1 MNRLC
6 LERSSRSVMGASRSG
21 VLAATFAAAILA
33 NSATWTVAL
42 AQQPGPVTQ
51 QRDEA
56 PIGYVQPRMQDL
68 PPSVAQDEKEAE
80 PELDAIAKELDKLEN
95 RICRGCQ
102 AGRCQDN
109 AGMARAP
116 SASAHRSKPRA
127 QNLASLV
134 VREE

>member
-1 MNRLC
+1 
-6 LERSSRSVMGASRSG
+6 MGASHSG

-51 QRDEA
+51 QSDEA

-95 RICRGCQ
+95 RICRGC
-102 AGRCQDN
+102 
-109 AGMARAP
+109 
-116 SASAHRSKPRA
+116 
-127 QNLASLV
+127 
-134 VREE
+134 

>member
-51 QRDEA
+51 QSDKA

-68 PPSVAQDEKEAE
+68 PPSV
-80 PELDAIAKELDKLEN
+80 ELDKLEN
-95 RICRGCQ
+95 RICRGC
-102 AGRCQDN
+102 
-109 AGMARAP
+109 
-116 SASAHRSKPRA
+116 
-127 QNLASLV
+127 
-134 VREE
+134 

>member
-1 MNRLC
+1 
-6 LERSSRSVMGASRSG
+6 MGASRSG
-21 VLAATFAAAILA
+21 LLAATFAAAILA

-51 QRDEA
+51 QSDEA

-95 RICRGCQ
+95 GICRGC
-102 AGRCQDN
+102 
-109 AGMARAP
+109 
-116 SASAHRSKPRA
+116 
-127 QNLASLV
+127 
-134 VREE
+134 

>member
-1 MNRLC
+1 MNRPC
-6 LERSSRSVMGASRSG
+6 LERPIRSPTGVSRAG
-21 VLAATFAAAILA
+21 VLIVTVAAAILA

-51 QRDEA
+51 QSDEA

-95 RICRGCQ
+95 RICRGC
-102 AGRCQDN
+102 
-109 AGMARAP
+109 
-116 SASAHRSKPRA
+116 
-127 QNLASLV
+127 
-134 VREE
+134 

>member
-1 MNRLC
+1 
-6 LERSSRSVMGASRSG
+6 MGASRSG

-56 PIGYVQPRMQDL
+56 PIGYVQPRMQDM
-68 PPSVAQDEKEAE
+68 PPSVAQDEKEVE

-95 RICRGCQ
+95 RICRGC
-102 AGRCQDN
+102 
-109 AGMARAP
+109 
-116 SASAHRSKPRA
+116 
-127 QNLASLV
+127 
-134 VREE
+134 

>member
-1 MNRLC
+1 
-6 LERSSRSVMGASRSG
+6 MGASRSG

-51 QRDEA
+51 QSDEA

-68 PPSVAQDEKEAE
+68 PPSVAQDEKEVE

-95 RICRGCQ
+95 RICRGC
-102 AGRCQDN
+102 
-109 AGMARAP
+109 
-116 SASAHRSKPRA
+116 
-127 QNLASLV
+127 
-134 VREE
+134 

>member
-1 MNRLC
+1 MNPLC
-6 LERSSRSVMGASRSG
+6 LQRSIRSVMSVPRSG

-56 PIGYVQPRMQDL
+56 PIGSVQPRMQDL
-68 PPSVAQDEKEAE
+68 PPSVAQDEKEVE

-95 RICRGCQ
+95 RICRGC
-102 AGRCQDN
+102 
-109 AGMARAP
+109 
-116 SASAHRSKPRA
+116 
-127 QNLASLV
+127 
-134 VREE
+134 

>member
-6 LERSSRSVMGASRSG
+6 LERSSRSVMGASHSG

-51 QRDEA
+51 QSDEA

-68 PPSVAQDEKEAE
+68 PPSVAQDEKEVE

-95 RICRGCQ
+95 RICRGC
-102 AGRCQDN
+102 
-109 AGMARAP
+109 
-116 SASAHRSKPRA
+116 
-127 QNLASLV
+127 
-134 VREE
+134 

>member
-51 QRDEA
+51 QSDEA

-68 PPSVAQDEKEAE
+68 PPSVARDEKEAE
-80 PELDAIAKELDKLEN
+80 PELDAIAKELHKLEN
-95 RICRGCQ
+95 RICRGC
-102 AGRCQDN
+102 
-109 AGMARAP
+109 
-116 SASAHRSKPRA
+116 
-127 QNLASLV
+127 
-134 VREE
+134 

>member
-1 MNRLC
+1 
-6 LERSSRSVMGASRSG
+6 MGASRSG
-21 VLAATFAAAILA
+21 VLAATFVAAILA

-51 QRDEA
+51 QSDEA

-95 RICRGCQ
+95 RICRGC
-102 AGRCQDN
+102 
-109 AGMARAP
+109 
-116 SASAHRSKPRA
+116 
-127 QNLASLV
+127 
-134 VREE
+134 

>member
-1 MNRLC
+1 
-6 LERSSRSVMGASRSG
+6 MGASRSG

-51 QRDEA
+51 QSDEA

-68 PPSVAQDEKEAE
+68 PPSVARDEKEAE

-95 RICRGCQ
+95 RICRGC
-102 AGRCQDN
+102 
-109 AGMARAP
+109 
-116 SASAHRSKPRA
+116 
-127 QNLASLV
+127 
-134 VREE
+134 

>member
-1 MNRLC
+1 
-6 LERSSRSVMGASRSG
+6 MGASRSG

-51 QRDEA
+51 QSDEA

-68 PPSVAQDEKEAE
+68 PPSVAQDEKEVE

-95 RICRGCQ
+95 RICHGC
-102 AGRCQDN
+102 
-109 AGMARAP
+109 
-116 SASAHRSKPRA
+116 
-127 QNLASLV
+127 
-134 VREE
+134 

>member
-33 NSATWTVAL
+33 NSAAWTVAL

-56 PIGYVQPRMQDL
+56 PIGSVQPRMQDL
-68 PPSVAQDEKEAE
+68 PPSVAQDEKEVE
-80 PELDAIAKELDKLEN
+80 PELDAIAKELDKLKTTV
-95 RICRGCQ
+95 CRGCSGLIWVDAWGWPQ
-102 AGRCQDN
+102 TDSCAGAKN
-109 AGMARAP
+109 ALFNHFEGQFT
-116 SASAHRSKPRA
+116 SA
-127 QNLASLV
+127 
-134 VREE
+134 